1 MELIYKYYLINIFYM
16 LKKKFNPDQ
25 NYKDKINNF
34 ILDHEINKKNI
45 NILEFGVREGRSTK
59 MFLDLCTSNGGKLIS
74 VDIDDYSNLFSDNNW
89 TFLKT
94 RDDDYDKVSSY
105 FTDDFDIIL
114 IDSLHEPNHVSKLIY
129 TYWKHLKP
137 FGSMYID
144 DISWLPYMKNSW
156 RDHEYTENINRDTFN
171 KILEIQLSNYDNINL
186 IFSFSGSGMC
196 RIIKQNHN
204 ELSKPKLMFPRKN
217 YIKKIL
223 KKFLFLFKKA

>member
-1 MELIYKYYLINIFYM
+1 MFKEKINP
-16 LKKKFNPDQ
+16 LQ
-25 NYKDKINNF
+25 NYQDKITKF
-34 ILDHEINKKNI
+34 ILDHEIDKKNI

-59 MFLDLCTSNGGKLIS
+59 MFLDICAKNEGKLIS
-74 VDIDDYSNLFSDNNW
+74 VDVDDYSNLFNDDNW

-94 RDDDYDKVSSY
+94 RDDDYEKVSSY
-105 FTDDFDIIL
+105 FSEDFDIIL

-129 TYWKHLKP
+129 TYWKHLKLN
-137 FGSMYID
+137 GSMYID

-204 ELSKPKLMFPRKN
+204 ELNKPKLMFPRKN

-223 KKFLFLFKKA
+223 KKLLFLFKKA

>member
-1 MELIYKYYLINIFYM
+1 MFKEKINP
-16 LKKKFNPDQ
+16 LQ
-25 NYKDKINNF
+25 NYQDKITKF
-34 ILDHEINKKNI
+34 ILDHEIDKKNI

-59 MFLDLCTSNGGKLIS
+59 MFLDICAKNEGKLIS
-74 VDIDDYSNLFSDNNW
+74 VDVDDYSNLFNDNNW

-94 RDDDYDKVSSY
+94 RDDDYEKVSSY
-105 FTDDFDIIL
+105 FSEDFDIIL
-114 IDSLHEPNHVSKLIY
+114 IDSLHEPSHVSKLIY
-129 TYWKHLKP
+129 TYWKHLKLN
-137 FGSMYID
+137 GSMYID

-156 RDHEYTENINRDTFN
+156 RDHEYTENVNRDTFN

-186 IFSFSGSGMC
+186 TFSFSGSGMC

-223 KKFLFLFKKA
+223 KRLFFLFKKT

>member
-1 MELIYKYYLINIFYM
+1 MFKKEINPI
-16 LKKKFNPDQ
+16 Q
-25 NYKDKINNF
+25 NYQDKITKF
-34 ILDHEINKKNI
+34 ILDHEIDKKNI

-59 MFLDLCTSNGGKLIS
+59 MFLDICAKNEGKLIS
-74 VDIDDYSNLFSDNNW
+74 VDVDDYSNLFNDNNW

-94 RDDDYDKVSSY
+94 RDDDYKKVSSY
-105 FTDDFDIIL
+105 FSEDFDIIL
-114 IDSLHEPNHVSKLIY
+114 IDSLHEPSHVSKLIY
-129 TYWKHLKP
+129 TYWKHLKLN
-137 FGSMYID
+137 GSMYID

-156 RDHEYTENINRDTFN
+156 RDHEYTENVNRDTFN

-204 ELSKPKLMFPRKN
+204 ELSKPKLLFPRKN

-223 KKFLFLFKKA
+223 KKLLFLFKKA

>member
-1 MELIYKYYLINIFYM
+1 MFKEKINP
-16 LKKKFNPDQ
+16 LQ
-25 NYKDKINNF
+25 NYQDKITKF
-34 ILDHEINKKNI
+34 ILDHEIDKKNI

-59 MFLDLCTSNGGKLIS
+59 MFLDICAKNEGKLIS
-74 VDIDDYSNLFSDNNW
+74 VDVDDYSNLFNDNNW

-94 RDDDYDKVSSY
+94 RDDDYEKVSSY
-105 FTDDFDIIL
+105 FSENFDIIL

-129 TYWKHLKP
+129 TYWKHLKLN
-137 FGSMYID
+137 GSMYID

-223 KKFLFLFKKA
+223 KKLLFLFKKA

>member
-1 MELIYKYYLINIFYM
+1 MFKEKINP
-16 LKKKFNPDQ
+16 LQ
-25 NYKDKINNF
+25 NYQDKITKF
-34 ILDHEINKKNI
+34 ILDHEIDKKNI

-59 MFLDLCTSNGGKLIS
+59 MFLDICAKNEGKLIS
-74 VDIDDYSNLFSDNNW
+74 VDVDDYSNLFNDNNW

-94 RDDDYDKVSSY
+94 RDDDYEKVSSY
-105 FTDDFDIIL
+105 FSEDFDIIL

-129 TYWKHLKP
+129 TYWKHLKLN
-137 FGSMYID
+137 GSMYID
-144 DISWLPYMKNSW
+144 DISWLPYVKNSW

-204 ELSKPKLMFPRKN
+204 ELSKPKLLFPRKN

-223 KKFLFLFKKA
+223 KKLLFLFKKA

>member
-1 MELIYKYYLINIFYM
+1 MFKEKINP
-16 LKKKFNPDQ
+16 LQ
-25 NYKDKINNF
+25 NYQDKITKF
-34 ILDHEINKKNI
+34 ILDHEIDKKNI

-59 MFLDLCTSNGGKLIS
+59 MFLDICAKNEGKLIS
-74 VDIDDYSNLFSDNNW
+74 VDVDDYSNLFNDNNW

-94 RDDDYDKVSSY
+94 RDDDYEKVSSY
-105 FTDDFDIIL
+105 FSKDFDIIL
-114 IDSLHEPNHVSKLIY
+114 IDSLHEPSHVSKLIY
-129 TYWKHLKP
+129 TYWKHLKLN
-137 FGSMYID
+137 GSMYID

-186 IFSFSGSGMC
+186 TFSFSGSGMC

-223 KKFLFLFKKA
+223 KKLLFLFKKA

>member
-1 MELIYKYYLINIFYM
+1 MFKEKINP
-16 LKKKFNPDQ
+16 LQ
-25 NYKDKINNF
+25 NYQDKITKF
-34 ILDHEINKKNI
+34 ILDHEIDKKNI

-59 MFLDLCTSNGGKLIS
+59 MFLDICAKNEGKLIS
-74 VDIDDYSNLFSDNNW
+74 VDVDDYSNLFNDNNW

-94 RDDDYDKVSSY
+94 RDDDYEKVSSY
-105 FTDDFDIIL
+105 FSKDFDIIL
-114 IDSLHEPNHVSKLIY
+114 IDSLHEPSHVSKLIY
-129 TYWKHLKP
+129 TYWKHLKLN
-137 FGSMYID
+137 GSMYID

-156 RDHEYTENINRDTFN
+156 RDHEFTENINRDTFN

-186 IFSFSGSGMC
+186 TFSFSGSGMC

-223 KKFLFLFKKA
+223 KKLIFLFKKT

>member
-1 MELIYKYYLINIFYM
+1 MFKEKINP
-16 LKKKFNPDQ
+16 LQ
-25 NYKDKINNF
+25 NYQDKITKF
-34 ILDHEINKKNI
+34 ILDHEISKKNI

-59 MFLDLCTSNGGKLIS
+59 MFLDICKKNEGKLIS
-74 VDIDDYSNLFSDNNW
+74 VDVDDYSNLFNDNNW

-94 RDDDYDKVSSY
+94 RDDDYEKVSSY
-105 FTDDFDIIL
+105 FSEDFDIIL

-129 TYWKHLKP
+129 TYWKHLKLN
-137 FGSMYID
+137 GSMYID

-223 KKFLFLFKKA
+223 KKLLFLFKKA

>member
-1 MELIYKYYLINIFYM
+1 MFKKEIN
-16 LKKKFNPDQ
+16 PVQ
-25 NYKDKINNF
+25 NYQDKITKF
-34 ILDHEINKKNI
+34 ILDHENDKKNI

-59 MFLDLCTSNGGKLIS
+59 MFLDICAKNEGKLIS
-74 VDIDDYSNLFSDNNW
+74 VDVDDYSNLFNDNNW

-94 RDDDYDKVSSY
+94 RDDDYEKVSSY
-105 FTDDFDIIL
+105 FSEDFDIIL
-114 IDSLHEPNHVSKLIY
+114 IDSLHEPTHVSKLIY
-129 TYWKHLKP
+129 TYWKHLKLN
-137 FGSMYID
+137 GSMYID

-186 IFSFSGSGMC
+186 TFSFSGSGMC

-204 ELSKPKLMFPRKN
+204 ELSKPKLIFPRKN

-223 KKFLFLFKKA
+223 KKLLFLFKRA

>member
-1 MELIYKYYLINIFYM
+1 MFKEKINP
-16 LKKKFNPDQ
+16 LQ
-25 NYKDKINNF
+25 NYQDKITKF
-34 ILDHEINKKNI
+34 ILDHEIDKKNI

-59 MFLDLCTSNGGKLIS
+59 MFLDICAKNEGKLIS
-74 VDIDDYSNLFSDNNW
+74 VDVDDYSNLFNDNNW

-94 RDDDYDKVSSY
+94 RDDDYEKVSSY
-105 FTDDFDIIL
+105 FSKDFDIIL
-114 IDSLHEPNHVSKLIY
+114 IDSLHEPSHVSKLIY
-129 TYWKHLKP
+129 TYWKHLKLN
-137 FGSMYID
+137 GSMYID

-186 IFSFSGSGMC
+186 TFSFSGSGMC

-223 KKFLFLFKKA
+223 KKLIFLFKKA

>member
-1 MELIYKYYLINIFYM
+1 MF
-16 LKKKFNPDQ
+16 KKKINPLQ
-25 NYKDKINNF
+25 NYQDKIDSF
-34 ILDHEINKKNI
+34 IFENEKDIKNI

-59 MFLDLCTSNGGKLIS
+59 MFLDICAKNEGKLIS
-74 VDIDDYSNLFSDNNW
+74 VDVDDYSNLFNDNNW

-94 RDDDYDKVSSY
+94 RDDDYQKVSSY
-105 FTDDFDIIL
+105 FSEDFDIIL

-129 TYWKHLKP
+129 TYWKHLKLN
-137 FGSMYID
+137 GSMYID
-144 DISWLPYMKNSW
+144 DISWLPYVKNSW

-223 KKFLFLFKKA
+223 KRLFFLFKKT

>member
-1 MELIYKYYLINIFYM
+1 MFKEKINP
-16 LKKKFNPDQ
+16 LQ
-25 NYKDKINNF
+25 NYQDKITKF
-34 ILDHEINKKNI
+34 ILDHEIDKKNI

-59 MFLDLCTSNGGKLIS
+59 MFLDICAKNDGKLIS
-74 VDIDDYSNLFSDNNW
+74 VDVDDYSNLFNDNNW

-94 RDDDYDKVSSY
+94 RDDDYEKVSSY
-105 FTDDFDIIL
+105 FSKDFDIIL
-114 IDSLHEPNHVSKLIY
+114 IDSLHEPSHVSKLIY
-129 TYWKHLKP
+129 TYWKHLKLN
-137 FGSMYID
+137 GSMYID

-186 IFSFSGSGMC
+186 TFSFSGSGMC

-223 KKFLFLFKKA
+223 KKLLFLFKKA

>member
-1 MELIYKYYLINIFYM
+1 MFKEKINP
-16 LKKKFNPDQ
+16 LQ
-25 NYKDKINNF
+25 NYQDKITKF
-34 ILDHEINKKNI
+34 ILDHEIDKKNI

-59 MFLDLCTSNGGKLIS
+59 MFLDICAKNEGKLIS
-74 VDIDDYSNLFSDNNW
+74 VDVDDYSNLFNDDNW

-94 RDDDYDKVSSY
+94 RDDDYEKVSSY
-105 FTDDFDIIL
+105 FSEDFDIIL

-129 TYWKHLKP
+129 TYWKHLKLN
-137 FGSMYID
+137 GSMYID

-223 KKFLFLFKKA
+223 KKLLFLFKKA

>member
-1 MELIYKYYLINIFYM
+1 
-16 LKKKFNPDQ
+16 
-25 NYKDKINNF
+25 
-34 ILDHEINKKNI
+34 
-45 NILEFGVREGRSTK
+45 
-59 MFLDLCTSNGGKLIS
+59 MFLDICAKNEGKLIS
-74 VDIDDYSNLFSDNNW
+74 VDVDDYSNLFNDNNW

-94 RDDDYDKVSSY
+94 RDDDYQKVSSY
-105 FTDDFDIIL
+105 FSEDFDIIL

-129 TYWKHLKP
+129 TYWKHLKLN
-137 FGSMYID
+137 GSMYID

-223 KKFLFLFKKA
+223 KKLLFLFKKA